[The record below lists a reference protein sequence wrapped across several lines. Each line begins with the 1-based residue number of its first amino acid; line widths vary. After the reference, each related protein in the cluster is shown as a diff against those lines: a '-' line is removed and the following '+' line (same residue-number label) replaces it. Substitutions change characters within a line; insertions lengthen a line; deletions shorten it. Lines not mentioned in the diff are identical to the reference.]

1 MPATKKIRKDD
12 VLNLRTTPEQKSTLE
27 KAAERLGISTAAFIL
42 ENSLKAARRE
52 LSSIQ
57 ELSLAKRDAE
67 IFLAALENPS
77 GPNPAL
83 KKAFQKYD
91 AEYGI

>member
-57 ELSLAKRDAE
+57 ELSLASEMLKFFLQRWKIRRDQ
-67 IFLAALENPS
+67 ILL
-77 GPNPAL
+77 
-83 KKAFQKYD
+83 
-91 AEYGI
+91 